1 MKAKVTKAISYMN
14 GLVKQVQ
21 VSGTHNSEK
30 ITLNITTGNS
40 TWDEFIGQGKPLPT
54 VGSDITIDD
63 SRITKSTTGNNW
75 MLERL
80 TDIGVGKTLAMLE
93 QGIKAQELAL
103 RMKNLSA

>member
-40 TWDEFIGQGKPLPT
+40 TWNEFIGKDKLLPA

-63 SRITKSTTGNNW
+63 SRITKSTTGNW

-80 TDIGVGKTLAMLE
+80 TAVGMAKTLDVLD
-93 QGIKAQELAL
+93 QDIKALELAL